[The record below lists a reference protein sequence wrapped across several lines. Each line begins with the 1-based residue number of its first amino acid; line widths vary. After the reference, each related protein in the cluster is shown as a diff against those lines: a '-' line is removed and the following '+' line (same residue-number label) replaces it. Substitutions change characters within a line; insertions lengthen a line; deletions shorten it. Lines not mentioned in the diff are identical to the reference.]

1 MSLISLLSIENVLAA
16 CIIILAV
23 AVLVHVCKTRR
34 RLEAINFE
42 EIERRLRELEK
53 KAVEGEVSC
62 DQLRRNLAEV
72 TIKTKTL
79 EHDLAEVQE
88 ESRRF
93 LNIFKTVLYG
103 FDYIVQ
109 GCKNALEISPE
120 EKRPEAKRII
130 PE

>member
-1 MSLISLLSIENVLAA
+1 MPLISLLSIENVLAA
-16 CIIILAV
+16 CIIILAI
-23 AVLVHVCKTRR
+23 AVLVHVFKTRR

-53 KAVEGEVSC
+53 KAVEAATSC

-79 EHDLAEVQE
+79 EHDLAAVQE
-88 ESRRF
+88 ESSRF

-109 GCKNALEISPE
+109 GCKSALEISPE